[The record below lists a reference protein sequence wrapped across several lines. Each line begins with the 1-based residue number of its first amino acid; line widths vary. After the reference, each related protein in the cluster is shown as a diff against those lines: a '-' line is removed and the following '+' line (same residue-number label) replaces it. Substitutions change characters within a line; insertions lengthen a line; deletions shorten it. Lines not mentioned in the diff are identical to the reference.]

1 MKIGIICAV
10 ENELHPFLE
19 MLTLHKKSKT
29 AMVMFYE
36 GELCGAE
43 VVMAFLGVCKV
54 NAAITTQTMINKYQC
69 SAVINAG
76 TAGGMHRDLDLLDTV
91 VSTEAVYHDVESG
104 ILTEYHPWLPS
115 PAFQADP
122 HLLQA
127 AKNAAKETEGNGH
140 RIFFGRMVTGEQF
153 IEDDRRD
160 EINHKF
166 SPLSVDMETA
176 AMVHVC
182 YVHQIPFLSIRTITD
197 TAEHKGQA
205 EFAKNCEQAAQI
217 SADFT
222 SHMLQKLCEEMRE
235 KP

>member
-1 MKIGIICAV
+1 MT
-10 ENELHPFLE
+10 EYHPWLPS
-19 MLTLHKKSKT
+19 H
-29 AMVMFYE
+29 
-36 GELCGAE
+36 
-43 VVMAFLGVCKV
+43 
-54 NAAITTQTMINKYQC
+54 
-69 SAVINAG
+69 
-76 TAGGMHRDLDLLDTV
+76 DTV

-127 AKNAAKETEGNGH
+127 AQNAAKETEGNGH

-176 AMVHVC
+176 AMAHVC

-205 EFAKNCEQAAQI
+205 EF
-217 SADFT
+217 DFT
-222 SHMLQKLCEEMRE
+222 SHMLQKLCKEMRE